1 MKRILT
7 VLVLLLAQ
15 GCVAQVPQNAYVSV
29 AESAREGGVSIS
41 AIDGE
46 PVSQEE
52 GFELPAGSH
61 EISVRCRL
69 QNGIDANFNFSVD
82 LQPEYSYCF
91 FTQDGP
97 NACKILYAE
106 IAWDSGGRATCR

>member
-1 MKRILT
+1 MKLLLS
-7 VLVLLLAQ
+7 VLVLLLIQ
-15 GCVAQVPQNAYVSV
+15 GCVAQNQPIAYVSV
-29 AESAREGGVSIS
+29 TESARSGGVSIS
-41 AIDGE
+41 AINGE

-69 QNGIDANFNFSVD
+69 QNGIGANFNFAVD
-82 LQPEYSYCF
+82 IQPEYSYCF

-97 NACKILYAE
+97 NTCKILYAE
-106 IAWDSGGRATCR
+106 IAWQSGGVATCQ